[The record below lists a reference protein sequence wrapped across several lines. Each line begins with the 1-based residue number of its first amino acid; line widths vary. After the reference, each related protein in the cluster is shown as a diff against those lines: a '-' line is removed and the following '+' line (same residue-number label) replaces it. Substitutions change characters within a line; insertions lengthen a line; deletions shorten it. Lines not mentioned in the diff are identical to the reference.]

1 MVHLPLALRPEPP
14 RSALVLCFG
23 MGTSFR
29 SALSWGIEATAVDL
43 VPSVPAL
50 FGFFHG
56 DADELLASPRARVVI
71 DDARRFLERSK
82 ERFDLVIVDPPPPIQ
97 ASASS
102 LLYSREFNELV
113 RAHLAPG
120 GVFQQWFPGVEGTAL
135 TSLTRAL
142 REVFPYLRTFR
153 SLDGQGIHLLA
164 SERPLPAASAEAAV
178 ARMPEAARRDLLE
191 WFPKAPDAA
200 GPLRAQLAREVDA
213 ATLSRGSQDVP
224 PLRDDRPVNEYY
236 LLRQAF
242 GRYVGLRE

>member
-50 FGFFHG
+50 SGFFHT
-56 DADELLASPRARVVI
+56 DADELIASPRARVVV

-135 TSLTRAL
+135 ASLTRAL

-164 SERPLPAASAEAAV
+164 SERPLPSASAEAAV

-213 ATLSRGSQDVP
+213 ATLSRQDVP
-224 PLRDDRPVNEYY
+224 PLSDDRPVNEYY